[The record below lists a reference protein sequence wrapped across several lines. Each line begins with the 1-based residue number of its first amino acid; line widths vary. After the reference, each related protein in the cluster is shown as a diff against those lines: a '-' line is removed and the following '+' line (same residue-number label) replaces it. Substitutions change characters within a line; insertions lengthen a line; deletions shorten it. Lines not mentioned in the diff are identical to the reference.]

1 MAGYLCPIPIGI
13 LSIKELMYKHLSLHY
28 FFANYL
34 CLMPNGIFSL
44 PTAPCLMPNGVSVC
58 GNKKTAD

>member
-1 MAGYLCPIPIGI
+1 
-13 LSIKELMYKHLSLHY
+13 MYKHLSLHY

-44 PTAPCLMPNGVSVC
+44 PTAPCLMPNGDSVC
-58 GNKKTAD
+58 GNKKTAG